1 MCKISN
7 EQRAHDLALLAVQVE
22 LTNTRIN
29 KCDSDHPFDLYKIY
43 HEAYLLSK
51 KAVDRDFQ

>member
-22 LTNTRIN
+22 LTNIRTN
-29 KCDSDHPFDLYKIY
+29 KYDSDYPFDLYKIY
-43 HEAYLLSK
+43 HVAYLLSK
-51 KAVDRDFQ
+51 KAVDRDF